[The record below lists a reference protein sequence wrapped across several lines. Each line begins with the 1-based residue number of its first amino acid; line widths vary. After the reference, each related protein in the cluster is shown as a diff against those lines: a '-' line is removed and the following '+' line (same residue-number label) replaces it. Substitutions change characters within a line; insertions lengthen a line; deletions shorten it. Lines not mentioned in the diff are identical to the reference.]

1 MTKQHF
7 VSMNSIK
14 EVQDEMSSNRFT
26 EKLSLLSDEVFNDYE
41 LA

>member
-14 EVQDEMSSNRFT
+14 EVQDEMYSNRFT